1 MSGFKDMVARD
12 NFGVFLNC
20 DEFAEKR
27 TVKYDGATYEDIPI
41 VLSGLKEKDRRQ
53 LMSDHAQGLYIV
65 SSVLHCALS
74 DLGGVQ
80 PERGQRIRINDQEGG
95 GGFFR
100 EFYVASSVCEMGIFA
115 RGIGGGGRMSFI
127 RVNEVGGDSLERVN
141 KLLHNIPGGV
151 YKAAFSALR
160 RAGDTAKTRAGQF
173 VAAEYTINKGEFM
186 RRVHSK
192 THITGGAGGV
202 MGMSISFSGTVLPLL
217 TFNTTYS
224 RDGTVQTQVMRN
236 GGLRRFNT
244 HSWPAFSARLPF
256 SSASALRAFL
266 WSRSLVRLPDT

>member
-65 SSVLHCALS
+65 SS

-100 EFYVASSVCEMGIFA
+100 EFYVASSVCEMG
-115 RGIGGGGRMSFI
+115 ML
-127 RVNEVGGDSLERVN
+127 RVELEAV
-141 KLLHNIPGGV
+141 
-151 YKAAFSALR
+151 
-160 RAGDTAKTRAGQF
+160 D
-173 VAAEYTINKGEFM
+173 E
-186 RRVHSK
+186 
-192 THITGGAGGV
+192 
-202 MGMSISFSGTVLPLL
+202 
-217 TFNTTYS
+217 
-224 RDGTVQTQVMRN
+224 
-236 GGLRRFNT
+236 
-244 HSWPAFSARLPF
+244 
-256 SSASALRAFL
+256 
-266 WSRSLVRLPDT
+266 